1 MVKRK
6 KEKGSYQEVLYG
18 LLDAARFMEAKE
30 MMGRMV
36 FERVNPSFDS
46 YKKSIHGNKN
56 NTCDCSLL
64 GGIAAEI

>member
-1 MVKRK
+1 MK
-6 KEKGSYQEVLYG
+6 KKGCYPNAGSYQEVLYG

-46 YKKSIHGNKN
+46 YKKSIHG
-56 NTCDCSLL
+56 TPCICS
-64 GGIAAEI
+64 